1 MFDAVACCDLRLTLT
16 PVVSCEALAPLKA
29 LIARRGEAPRNAT

>member
-29 LIARRGEAPRNAT
+29 LIRAEGSARNAT